1 MRTVPELVAAVPQV
15 GAVTWIGVRA
25 ERRGTVE
32 PVDEAEAVVGL
43 GLAGDHR
50 AAGRRPDP
58 HARRQVTL
66 LQAEHLPVV
75 AALVG
80 RVDLDPALLRRN
92 VAVAGLPLQAT
103 RDRRLAL
110 GPHVVLEVTGW
121 CHPCS
126 RMEEALGPGGY
137 QAVGGH
143 GGVTARVLTGGRF
156 RVGDE
161 VRVLADLV
169 DAVGDDQGS
178 VPG

>member
-43 GLAGDHR
+43 GLTGDHR

-58 HARRQVTL
+58 RARRQVTL

-80 RVDLDPALLRRN
+80 RAELDPALLRRN
-92 VAVAGLPLQAT
+92 VAVSGLPLQAT
-103 RDRRLAL
+103 RERRLAL
-110 GPHVVLEVTGW
+110 GPDVVLEVTGW

-137 QAVGGH
+137 QAVRGH
-143 GGVTARVLTGGRF
+143 GGVTARVVTGGRF

-161 VRVLADLV
+161 VRVLGDVAD
-169 DAVGDDQGS
+169 DGAADRGPAPD
-178 VPG
+178 